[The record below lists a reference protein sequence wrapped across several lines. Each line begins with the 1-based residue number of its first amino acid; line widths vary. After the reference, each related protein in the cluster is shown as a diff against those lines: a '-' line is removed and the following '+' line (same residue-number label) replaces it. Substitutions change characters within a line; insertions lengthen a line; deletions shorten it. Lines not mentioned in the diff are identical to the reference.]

1 MASGGWI
8 GNMIGKVFG
17 GGNKSNAAQAEPA
30 PTPAV
35 AVGNLT
41 AQQAGTVETGDT
53 STPNPQKRR
62 GKGSLYISS
71 NNSGGGSGTGL
82 NL

>member
-1 MASGGWI
+1 MASGGWLGSTI
-8 GNMIGKVFG
+8 KKAFG
-17 GGNKSNAAQAEPA
+17 GGKDAADPA

-35 AVGNLT
+35 AVGNLM

-53 STPNPQKRR
+53 SVTNTQKRR

>member
-1 MASGGWI
+1 MASGGWL
-8 GNMIGKVFG
+8 GNTIKKAFGSGKD
-17 GGNKSNAAQAEPA
+17 AADPT

-41 AQQAGTVETGDT
+41 AQQAGTVETGDMSAT
-53 STPNPQKRR
+53 NPQKRR

>member
-1 MASGGWI
+1 MASGGWL
-8 GNMIGKVFG
+8 GNTIKKAFG
-17 GGNKSNAAQAEPA
+17 GGKDAADPTPA

-53 STPNPQKRR
+53 SATNPQKRR